1 MRAQDSA
8 RTIGKKTANSTVGKS
23 TAAPQGRSTLRRLCA
38 AAAAGALLLVSPAA
52 AHAGCG
58 GVVHARAAW
67 HPEHRR
73 APLAIGDSVMLGAVP
88 DLARAGFEVDARG
101 CRQVGEAIHLLRRRI
116 MAHSLPR
123 VVVLAVG
130 S

>member
-1 MRAQDSA
+1 MKTFQMCWRGMRAQDSA

-23 TAAPQGRSTLRRLCA
+23 TAAPQGRTLVRRLCLGVA
-38 AAAAGALLLVSPAA
+38 TGCLLLAMPADA
-52 AHAGCG
+52 LAGCG

-67 HPEHRR
+67 HAQHRR

-101 CRQVGEAIHLLRRRI
+101 CRQIGEAIH
-116 MAHSLPR
+116 
-123 VVVLAVG
+123 
-130 S
+130 